1 MSSLKFDEPTIRA
14 WSKLGPRATYG
25 VAMLDLVATNPR
37 VIVLSA
43 DLGNSS
49 GLDRLRKQFPDSYID
64 AGIAE
69 QNMVGVA
76 AGLAKEG
83 FTAFVSSFAPFVSM
97 RACEQLRMNLGY
109 MELDVKAV
117 AIGSGLSMNFLGNSH
132 FGLEDVS
139 IVRSIPNIQIVSPS
153 DCQEVVRAVQAISKS
168 KVPTYLRL
176 TGIPSMPIVNDVN
189 YTFTLGKFIEYSQ
202 GSDVTII
209 ATGSMVS
216 VAIQVAELLRKK
228 GVDVGVVNCHTIR
241 PIDEDYLIRVCS
253 RTQYLITIEEHF
265 VNGGLGTAILE
276 SLNEKKI
283 SKPTLRIGIPN
294 RFSKTGSYQYMMDLL
309 ELGQTMILEKILI
322 FIEGQH

>member
-1 MSSLKFDEPTIRA
+1 
-14 WSKLGPRATYG
+14 
-25 VAMLDLVATNPR
+25 
-37 VIVLSA
+37 
-43 DLGNSS
+43 
-49 GLDRLRKQFPDSYID
+49 
-64 AGIAE
+64 
-69 QNMVGVA
+69 
-76 AGLAKEG
+76 
-83 FTAFVSSFAPFVSM
+83 
-97 RACEQLRMNLGY
+97 
-109 MELDVKAV
+109 
-117 AIGSGLSMNFLGNSH
+117 
-132 FGLEDVS
+132 
-139 IVRSIPNIQIVSPS
+139 
-153 DCQEVVRAVQAISKS
+153 
-168 KVPTYLRL
+168 
-176 TGIPSMPIVNDVN
+176 MPIVNDVN